1 MSDNIQDRSMLRI
14 GTILHDTY
22 RIDRYLSSGGFGNT
36 YVATNIAFDERV
48 AIKEFFIKGVNQ
60 RDENQTTVSVS
71 NRENVN
77 QFEEQREKFK
87 KEARRLRRLHN
98 DHLVRVHDLFEE
110 NGTSYYVMD
119 YVDGESL
126 SGRLKRTGEPM
137 SEAEVWKILP
147 QILDALKTVHGQGI
161 WHLDLKPGNI
171 MIDRQGTVKV
181 IDFGASKQLN
191 AQNGGATTSTAVNYT
206 RGYAPREQEA
216 QHYDKFGPW
225 TDLYALGATVYNL
238 VTGNKPPTSMDVED
252 DGAAAFSFSSAV
264 SARMRDLIEWL
275 MQPNRTKRPQSV
287 DEVIRS
293 MEQSGHKLAESLE
306 TPDDETVYKPKAEK
320 KNETESDA
328 ETQYADK
335 VQANR
340 NAAQARSSAAEGN
353 PPDSKKGGK
362 KWWFIGIAA
371 AVLCAV
377 IVLVALGLGKSGLSQ
392 EPASEQSEFNQK
404 PLSNRTFTV
413 NGVEFSMVEVEGGTF
428 EMGSNDG
435 DDDEK
440 PVHSVTLS
448 SYYIGQTEVT
458 QALWKAVMGSN
469 PSYFKGDN
477 LPVEQVS
484 WDDCQSFITKLNQLT
499 GERFRLPTEAEWEF
513 AARAGTKTSLYYNGQ
528 DIVINGEYN
537 SPNLDPLAWYG
548 GNCGRNFTTSEGCDV
563 SNGYDISDWPDK
575 QYSDSKG
582 GTHSVGRKQPNAFG
596 LYDMLGNVW
605 EWCQDWYGDYS
616 SSSQTNP
623 TGPTSGS
630 YRVLRGGS
638 WRSYVGFCLS
648 ADRDFITPGD
658 RCIDIGLRLVLSE

>member
-1 MSDNIQDRSMLRI
+1 
-14 GTILHDTY
+14 
-22 RIDRYLSSGGFGNT
+22 
-36 YVATNIAFDERV
+36 
-48 AIKEFFIKGVNQ
+48 
-60 RDENQTTVSVS
+60 
-71 NRENVN
+71 
-77 QFEEQREKFK
+77 
-87 KEARRLRRLHN
+87 
-98 DHLVRVHDLFEE
+98 
-110 NGTSYYVMD
+110 
-119 YVDGESL
+119 
-126 SGRLKRTGEPM
+126 
-137 SEAEVWKILP
+137 
-147 QILDALKTVHGQGI
+147 
-161 WHLDLKPGNI
+161 
-171 MIDRQGTVKV
+171 
-181 IDFGASKQLN
+181 
-191 AQNGGATTSTAVNYT
+191 
-206 RGYAPREQEA
+206 
-216 QHYDKFGPW
+216 
-225 TDLYALGATVYNL
+225 
-238 VTGNKPPTSMDVED
+238 
-252 DGAAAFSFSSAV
+252 
-264 SARMRDLIEWL
+264 
-275 MQPNRTKRPQSV
+275 
-287 DEVIRS
+287 
-293 MEQSGHKLAESLE
+293 
-306 TPDDETVYKPKAEK
+306 
-320 KNETESDA
+320 
-328 ETQYADK
+328 
-335 VQANR
+335 
-340 NAAQARSSAAEGN
+340 
-353 PPDSKKGGK
+353 GGK

>member
-1 MSDNIQDRSMLRI
+1 MLRI

-98 DHLVRVHDLFEE
+98 DHLVRVHDLFDE

-126 SGRLKRTGEPM
+126 SERLKRTGEPM

-171 MIDRQGTVKV
+171 MIDRQGTAKV

-252 DGAAAFSFSSAV
+252 DGAAAFSFPSSV

-275 MQPNRTKRPQSV
+275 MQPNRTRRPQSV
-287 DEVIRS
+287 DEVISS
-293 MEQSGHKLAESLE
+293 MEQSGHKPAESLE

-320 KNETESDA
+320 KNETESDDA
-328 ETQYADK
+328 TQYAAIGQ
-335 VQANR
+335 VNR
-340 NAAQARSSAAEGN
+340 NAVQAKKSAAE
-353 PPDSKKGGK
+353 SKPSRKNSK

-377 IVLVALGLGKSGLSQ
+377 IALVVLILGKSGQSQ
-392 EPASEQSEFNQK
+392 GSASEQSEVNQE

-413 NGVEFSMVEVEGGTF
+413 NGVEFTMVGVQGGTF
-428 EMGSNDG
+428 QMGSNDG
-435 DDDEK
+435 DDDEM

-477 LPVEQVS
+477 LPVECVS
-484 WDDCQSFITKLNQLT
+484 RDDCQTFIIKLNQLT
-499 GERFRLPTEAEWEF
+499 GETFHLPTEAEWEF
-513 AARAGTKTSLYYNGQ
+513 AARAGTKTSLYNGQ
-528 DIVINGEYN
+528 DIVINGENN

-582 GTHSVGRKQPNAFG
+582 GTHPVGRKQPNAFG

-605 EWCQDWYGDYS
+605 EWCQDWYGSYS
-616 SSSQTNP
+616 SSSHTNP
-623 TGPTSGS
+623 AGPANGS
-630 YRVLRGGS
+630 YRVIRGGS
-638 WRSYVGFCLS
+638 WGNNARNCRSAYRSY
-648 ADRDFITPGD
+648 RTPGG
-658 RCIDIGLRLVLSE
+658 RSRGIGLRLVLSE

>member
-1 MSDNIQDRSMLRI
+1 MLRI

-36 YVATNIAFDERV
+36 YIPTNIAFDERV

-87 KEARRLRRLHN
+87 KGARRLRRLHN
-98 DHLVRVHDLFEE
+98 DHLVRVHDLFDE

-137 SEAEVWKILP
+137 SEAEAWKILP
-147 QILDALKTVHGQGI
+147 QVLDALKTVHGQGI

-171 MIDRQGTVKV
+171 MIDRQGTAKV

-252 DGAAAFSFSSAV
+252 DGAAAFSFPSAV

-275 MQPNRTKRPQSV
+275 MQPNRTRRPQSV

-293 MEQSGHKLAESLE
+293 MEQSGHKPAEFVGLTS
-306 TPDDETVYKPKAEK
+306 DDETVYKPKAEK
-320 KNETESDA
+320 KNETESDDA
-328 ETQYADK
+328 IQYAAIG
-335 VQANR
+335 QANL
-340 NAAQARSSAAEGN
+340 NAAQVRKSAAEDKPSRKN
-353 PPDSKKGGK
+353 SK
-362 KWWFIGIAA
+362 KWWFIGIGA
-371 AVLCAV
+371 AVLCAL
-377 IVLVALGLGKSGLSQ
+377 IVLVALGFGKSGQSQ
-392 EPASEQSEFNQK
+392 EPAFEQPEVNQE

-413 NGVEFSMVEVEGGTF
+413 NGVEFTMVGVQGGTF
-428 EMGSNDG
+428 QMGSNDG
-435 DDDEK
+435 EDNKK

-448 SYYIGQTEVT
+448 SYNIGQTEVT
-458 QALWKAVMGSN
+458 QALWKAVMGNN
-469 PSYFKGDN
+469 PSEFKGDN
-477 LPVEQVS
+477 LPVENVN
-484 WDDCQSFITKLNQLT
+484 WDDCQTFITKLNQLT
-499 GERFRLPTEAEWEF
+499 GETFRLPTEAEWEF
-513 AARAGTKTSLYYNGQ
+513 AARGGNKSQGYIYSGSNTV
-528 DIVINGEYN
+528 DDV
-537 SPNLDPLAWYG
+537 AWYWDNS
-548 GNCGRNFTTSEGCDV
+548 GNNTHDV
-563 SNGYDISDWPDK
+563 K
-575 QYSDSKG
+575 TKA
-582 GTHSVGRKQPNAFG
+582 PNELG
-596 LYDMLGNVW
+596 LYDMSGNVD

-623 TGPTSGS
+623 TGPMRGS
-630 YRVLRGGS
+630 FREVRGGS
-638 WRSYVGFCLS
+638 WHHNAWYCCSDYRSS
-648 ADRDFITPGD
+648 DAADYRYNDL
-658 RCIDIGLRLVLSE
+658 GLRLVLSE